1 MNADSTQA
9 MQAYKTVD
17 VDTRVLAASPH
28 QLIMMLFDGALAA
41 LAQAKVNMLQRNI
54 PGQGSAI
61 SKTITIIDDGLKVSL
76 DEKAGGKLAQD
87 LKALYDYM
95 TLRLMSANLKSDPAI
110 LDEVTGLLQEVSSAW
125 REIGKMP
132 APSAAARPIGLPPT
146 MVPSLSKTALDPQP
160 TGRSAMS
167 YGKA

>member
-1 MNADSTQA
+1 METTMNAEHTQA
-9 MQAYKTVD
+9 MKAYKSAD

-41 LAQAKVNMLQRNI
+41 LAQAKENMLRRNI
-54 PGQGSAI
+54 PGQGAAI
-61 SKTITIIDDGLKVSL
+61 SRTITIIDDGLKVSL

-87 LKALYDYM
+87 LKVLYEYM

-110 LDEVTGLLQEVSSAW
+110 LDEVSGLLQEVSSAW
-125 REIGKMP
+125 REIGI
-132 APSAAARPIGLPPT
+132 APVANPNAVASGGIPKGAFDQAPAARPT
-146 MVPSLSKTALDPQP
+146 
-160 TGRSAMS
+160 MS

>member
-54 PGQGSAI
+54 PGQGMAI
-61 SKTITIIDDGLKVSL
+61 SKSITIIDDGLKVSL

-87 LKALYDYM
+87 LKGLYEYM
-95 TLRLMSANLKSDPAI
+95 TLRLMSANLKSDPVI
-110 LDEVTGLLQEVSSAW
+110 LDVVTGLLQEVSSAW

-132 APSAAARPIGLPPT
+132 VPSAVARPTGLPPT

>member
-1 MNADSTQA
+1 MNADHTQA
-9 MQAYKTVD
+9 MQAYKAVD
-17 VDTRVLAASPH
+17 MDTRVLAASPH

-41 LAQAKVNMLQRNI
+41 LAQAKANMLQRNI
-54 PGQGSAI
+54 PGQGAAI

-76 DEKAGGKLAQD
+76 DEKTGGKLAQD
-87 LKALYDYM
+87 LKNLYEYM

-110 LDEVTGLLQEVSSAW
+110 LDEVGGLLQEVSSAW

-132 APSAAARPIGLPPT
+132 APNQTAMASGLPSANPPA
-146 MVPSLSKTALDPQP
+146 MPKGALDPQP
-160 TGRSAMS
+160 AGRSAMS

>member
-1 MNADSTQA
+1 METTMNAEHTQA
-9 MQAYKTVD
+9 MQAYKSVD

-41 LAQAKVNMLQRNI
+41 LAQAKENMLRRNI
-54 PGQGSAI
+54 PGKGAAI
-61 SKTITIIDDGLKVSL
+61 SKAITIIDDGLKVSL

-87 LKALYDYM
+87 MKVLYEYM

-110 LDEVTGLLQEVSSAW
+110 LDEVSGLLQEVSSAW
-125 REIGKMP
+125 REIGN
-132 APSAAARPIGLPPT
+132 APVATPNATAQGMAPGIPKGAFDQAPAARPT
-146 MVPSLSKTALDPQP
+146 
-160 TGRSAMS
+160 MS

>member
-17 VDTRVLAASPH
+17 VDSRVLAASPH

-41 LAQAKVNMLQRNI
+41 LTQAKTQMLRRNI
-54 PGQGSAI
+54 AGQGAAI
-61 SKTITIIDDGLKVSL
+61 SKTIAIIDDGLKISL
-76 DEKAGGKLAQD
+76 DEKSGGQLAQD

-95 TLRLMSANLKSDPAI
+95 TLRLLSANLKSDPAI
-110 LDEVTGLLQEVSSAW
+110 LDEVSGLLQEVSGAW
-125 REIGKMP
+125 REIGATSALNPSVMP
-132 APSAAARPIGLPPT
+132 PSPQPVARP
-146 MVPSLSKTALDPQP
+146 
-160 TGRSAMS
+160 AMS

>member
-1 MNADSTQA
+1 MNADNTQA
-9 MQAYKTVD
+9 MQAYTAVD
-17 VDTRVLAASPH
+17 MDTRVLAASPH

-41 LAQAKVNMLQRNI
+41 LAQAKANMLQRNI
-54 PGQGSAI
+54 PGQGAAI

-76 DEKAGGKLAQD
+76 DEKTGGKLAQD
-87 LKALYDYM
+87 LKALYEYM

-110 LDEVTGLLQEVSSAW
+110 LDEVGGLLQEVSSAW

-132 APSAAARPIGLPPT
+132 APSPAAMPPG
-146 MVPSLSKTALDPQP
+146 MAKSAFDPQP
-160 TGRSAMS
+160 AGRSAMS